1 MNILSSTFILNFCLD
16 LPLSFL
22 SSATNTAQAHCLKTC
37 QNMSC
42 HWEISHGMLA
52 NVSFP
57 WDVWPLG
64 MFLRGV
70 EVPGLGGC
78 VILHGVLL
86 SRLFSQELAGRT
98 PLLSLYTKGR
108 GANSRD
114 LLRVYHG
121 ARGLQLVR
129 ATKPKCALSFGLQPF
144 MLKQAEIKM
153 SDHTSF

>member
-1 MNILSSTFILNFCLD
+1 MDLHHELLSWSINLNILSSTFILNFCLD

-64 MFLRGV
+64 MFLVGV

-98 PLLSLYTKGR
+98 PLLSLCTKGR
-108 GANSRD
+108 GAHSRD
-114 LLRVYHG
+114 LKEYDCCSRAA
-121 ARGLQLVR
+121 ARARHQ
-129 ATKPKCALSFGLQPF
+129 KPSAHCLAGCSPQWP
-144 MLKQAEIKM
+144 
-153 SDHTSF
+153 